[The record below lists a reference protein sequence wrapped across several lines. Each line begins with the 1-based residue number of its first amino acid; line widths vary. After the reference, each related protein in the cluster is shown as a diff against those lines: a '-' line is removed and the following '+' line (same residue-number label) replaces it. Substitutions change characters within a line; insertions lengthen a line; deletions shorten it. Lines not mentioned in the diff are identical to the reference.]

1 MQYKLDTLGCRMKL
15 AGCKNTSNKKLGVYD
30 WLCDISNI
38 ENSSDYVEV
47 QFKNTR
53 KEFYFNDKKLQLSKG
68 DWVAV
73 EATPGHDIGEV
84 TMTGK
89 LVFIQMR
96 KHNINVENQKFKKI
110 YRKAKDS
117 DIEKYKQAK
126 KREHEVMIKA
136 RQIAEN
142 IKLDMKI
149 GDVEFQ
155 GDGTKAIFY
164 YIAEGRVDFRQL
176 IKIFAETFRV
186 KIEMKQIGSRQE
198 AGRIGGIGPCGRELC
213 CAKWMTRFSS
223 VSTNSARLQGISIN
237 TQKLAGQCGKLKCC
251 LNFESDVYLDAQKK
265 FPSKEIILETEDTQY
280 YHFKNDIFNG
290 LATYSTRSNY
300 PKDTVT
306 ISIERAKEVIEL
318 NKRGEKPKELG
329 DGQAQK
335 TLPKP
340 KEYENVVGQ
349 DSLTRFDNTL
359 RKKRR
364 KKKRRK
370 PNNSNSTRNGNGS
383 NERNKTK

>member
-1 MQYKLDTLGCRMKL
+1 MQYKLDTLGCRMKP
-15 AGCKNTSNKKLGVYD
+15 AGCKNTSNRKLGVHD
-30 WLCDISNI
+30 WLCDIPDT
-38 ENSSDYVEV
+38 ENSADYVEV

-53 KEFYFNDKKLQLSKG
+53 KDFYHNDNKLQLTKG

-73 EATPGHDIGEV
+73 EASPGHDIGEV

-89 LVFIQMR
+89 LVFKQMR
-96 KHNINVENQKFKKI
+96 KQNVDVENYQFKKI

-117 DIEKYKQAK
+117 DIEKYHQAK
-126 KREHEVMIKA
+126 SREHEVMIKS
-136 RQIAEN
+136 RQIAESIN
-142 IKLDMKI
+142 LDMKI

-176 IKIFAETFRV
+176 IKIFAEKFRI
-186 KIEMKQIGSRQE
+186 KIEMRQVGSRQE

-213 CAKWMTRFSS
+213 CSKWMTKFSS

-251 LNFESDVYLDAQKK
+251 LNFEADVYLDAQKK
-265 FPSKEIILETEDTQY
+265 FPSKEIVLETEDTQY

-290 LATYSTRSNY
+290 LATYSTHSNY
-300 PKDTVT
+300 PKNTVT
-306 ISIERAKEVIEL
+306 ITVERAKEIIEL
-318 NKRGEKPKELG
+318 NKKGEKPKELEAY
-329 DGQAQK
+329 QSSRKTPQK
-335 TLPKP
+335 LQD
-340 KEYENVVGQ
+340 YENVVGQ

-359 RKKRR
+359 KKKRR

-370 PNNSNSTRNGNGS
+370 SNNKSNRNVND
-383 NERNKTK
+383 NNKKN